1 MNKIFKV
8 ASVAALSTLNTAYA
22 DDIRLSGFGTVNATY
37 NPFDSQYMELREGF
51 TSDGTKLGFVFN
63 ANMNEKLSFSS
74 QVLYKQSPIGRG
86 TELRWANLSYDV
98 ASDVKAKIGRMPLTD
113 RAIGDI
119 NYSNIWNNEP
129 GEYFYQLIVRSFDGV
144 QLAYEKQLGG
154 GLRLEVEANLGQ
166 TGTSVK
172 LDGFIPGVEADI
184 HADNF
189 IGLMGTLRTSSS
201 KVMLSASTTEVSV
214 SVDETSQANI
224 LKAIKSGVTVD
235 PALLPEGSERANNF
249 FLSYQQDFMDDWM
262 FYGGV
267 TYANTK
273 HPALNEQVGAFASL
287 TRYFNDVSL
296 HYTYALQRENVE
308 GGQGWIDSQR
318 SHKLGLTYD
327 VNYSSNIRAE
337 ITALSNDTA
346 INDNF
351 VMRIPPESG
360 VMASVAY
367 NFVF

>member
-8 ASVAALSTLNTAYA
+8 ASIAAVAAVNIAHA
-22 DDIRLSGFGTVNATY
+22 DDIRLSGFGTINATY
-37 NPFDSQYMELREGF
+37 NPFDSQYMELR
-51 TSDGTKLGFVFN
+51 DGLTTDGSKLGFVFN
-63 ANMNEKLSFSS
+63 AGIEDNLSFSS
-74 QVLYKQSPIGRG
+74 QVLYKKLPTGRE
-86 TELRWANLSYDV
+86 TELRWANLAYDV
-98 ASDVKAKIGRMPLTD
+98 TPNLKARVGRMPLTD

-129 GEYFYQLIVRSFDGV
+129 GEYFYQLIVRSFDGA

-154 GLRLEVEANLGQ
+154 GLRLEVETNIGQ

-172 LDGFIPGVEADI
+172 LEGFIPGVDADI

-189 IGLMGTLRTSSS
+189 VGLMGTLRSSSS
-201 KVMLSASTTEVSV
+201 KIMLSASTTEISV

-224 LKAIKSGVTVD
+224 LKAIRSGINVD
-235 PALLPEGSERANNF
+235 PTLLPEGAERANNY
-249 FLSYQQDFMDDWM
+249 FLSYQQDFLDDWM
-262 FYGGV
+262 FYGGI

-273 HPALNEQVGAFASL
+273 HPALNEQVGVFASL
-287 TRYFNDVSL
+287 TRYFNDFSL
-296 HYTYALQRENVE
+296 HYTYALQREDVE
-308 GGQGWIDSQR
+308 GAQGWIDSQH

-337 ITALSNDTA
+337 ITSLSNDTS

-351 VMRIPPESG
+351 VMRIAPESG
-360 VMASVAY
+360 VMASIAY